1 VVTFH
6 LQTRLRPAGENE
18 VDTLPRGTELQV
30 KLLEAIDSNT
40 ERDGA
45 EFHGTIVSAIVSG
58 NEIVVHAEADVHGL
72 LALLRSAS
80 HPKGFRYELLVTG
93 VTDHGKPIAL
103 TASLNPSFSD
113 IGSQETATTKPVAK
127 QEVII
132 PQPEKTAVQK

>member
-1 VVTFH
+1 MKPT
-6 LQTRLRPAGENE
+6 GENE
-18 VDTLPRGTELQV
+18 MDTLPRGTELQV
-30 KLLEAIDSNT
+30 KLLEAVDSNA

-58 NEIVVHAEADVHGL
+58 NEIVVHPDAEVRGL

-93 VTDHGKPIAL
+93 VTDHGKSIAL

-113 IGSQETATTKPVAK
+113 TGSQEAVPTKPVVK
-127 QEVII
+127 QAAIAGDA
-132 PQPEKTAVQK
+132 EKSPLHK